1 LDAVERLEREG
12 RKARV
17 VLKNGA
23 TLPVSRPNI
32 PALAE
37 ALEKR

>member
-1 LDAVERLEREG
+1 
-12 RKARV
+12 